1 MCIEQPV
8 WPKQDLFVAL
18 CMWMYVFVMLLHWNC
33 IAIFSWILI
42 FLVVIGYFFNTSGK
56 KGILKH
62 FLFLF
67 IFYQRMQVC
76 LPLGPRHRRHGR
88 GQSGPWPP
96 GWGRW
101 RPTRTHCGRR
111 IHSLASGW
119 WGRMLRPWHLGNGH
133 PSGCKVS
140 DWKERQTD
148 RKITEGFCPPVT
160 LIDV

>member
-1 MCIEQPV
+1 MAQTGFICC
-8 WPKQDLFVAL
+8 F
-18 CMWMYVFVMLLHWNC
+18 MYVDVC
-33 IAIFSWILI
+33 ICNVITLELYYDVFMNPYFFI
-42 FLVVIGYFFNTSGK
+42 VIGYFFNTSGGQRK
-56 KGILKH
+56 KKAYWNTS
-62 FLFLF
+62 FSS
-67 IFYQRMQVC
+67 FYFHHRMQVC
-76 LPLGPRHRRHGR
+76 LPLGPKHRQHGR

-101 RPTRTHCGRR
+101 HPTRTHCGRR

-119 WGRMLRPWHLGNGH
+119 WGRMLRPWRPGNGH